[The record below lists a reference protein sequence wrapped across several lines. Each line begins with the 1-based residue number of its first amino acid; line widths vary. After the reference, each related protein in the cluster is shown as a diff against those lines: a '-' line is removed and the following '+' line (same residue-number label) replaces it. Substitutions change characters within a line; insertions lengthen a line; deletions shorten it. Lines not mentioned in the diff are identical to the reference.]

1 LTRKQ
6 KEICLPALF
15 RETVEHETIGSAL
28 SAYAAQLD
36 RQADEAGIILH
47 EEPKPRR
54 KRIVQLGAGFG
65 GLEGLAEA
73 RKLMEQ
79 MDSADKPEIVVIVSF
94 FFFFYPPTPSRERP
108 GLADCSSA
116 IFVTCSFPIGAQYC
130 SHHGPCKPIRHDGP

>member
-1 LTRKQ
+1 
-6 KEICLPALF
+6 
-15 RETVEHETIGSAL
+15 VEHETIGSAL

-47 EEPKPRR
+47 EEPKPPQ

-94 FFFFYPPTPSRERP
+94 FIFFLSQFCDLFLSHR
-108 GLADCSSA
+108 SA
-116 IFVTCSFPIGAQYC
+116 ILLSPWAWQTNT
-130 SHHGPCKPIRHDGP
+130 